1 MKKHILF
8 AIIAITALTGNSVL
22 AASTISLTPENINVY
37 ERQSFD
43 VMIAVISPKTD
54 DYTVRVELNYP
65 ADLLEISS
73 FNFVNDWIPLND
85 DLIDN
90 AKGVLIK
97 SAKYPDNVSSTAIF
111 GIVSFTAKKT
121 GSGVIKLGDN
131 SIVLDSNN
139 QNVLSETSE
148 VSFKIDPVPALVGT
162 DQPTSS
168 EEEPLPVQNN
178 EKSQSSLPWPGI
190 IITIVAIS
198 LAAYFLLKK
207 KS

>member
-1 MKKHILF
+1 LD
-8 AIIAITALTGNSVL
+8 S
-22 AASTISLTPENINVY
+22 
-37 ERQSFD
+37 
-43 VMIAVISPKTD
+43 
-54 DYTVRVELNYP
+54 
-65 ADLLEISS
+65 
-73 FNFVNDWIPLND
+73 LND

-178 EKSQSSLPWPGI
+178 EKSQSSLPWSGI

>member
-73 FNFVNDWIPLND
+73 FNFVNDWIPLMM
-85 DLIDN
+85 I
-90 AKGVLIK
+90 
-97 SAKYPDNVSSTAIF
+97 
-111 GIVSFTAKKT
+111 
-121 GSGVIKLGDN
+121 
-131 SIVLDSNN
+131 
-139 QNVLSETSE
+139 
-148 VSFKIDPVPALVGT
+148 
-162 DQPTSS
+162 
-168 EEEPLPVQNN
+168 
-178 EKSQSSLPWPGI
+178 
-190 IITIVAIS
+190 
-198 LAAYFLLKK
+198 
-207 KS
+207 